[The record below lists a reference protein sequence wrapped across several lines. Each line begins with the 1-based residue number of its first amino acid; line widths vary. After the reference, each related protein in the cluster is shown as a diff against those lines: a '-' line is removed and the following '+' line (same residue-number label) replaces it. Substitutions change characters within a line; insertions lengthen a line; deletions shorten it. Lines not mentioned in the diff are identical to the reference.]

1 MLSSSSSARLLRAP
15 QALQCFQEAAT
26 EVEKEEFLM
35 RLTSSEDEEAAASTR
50 LQYYNKVPEVASTCH
65 MAVTLSE

>member
-1 MLSSSSSARLLRAP
+1 MRLLCAP

-50 LQYYNKVPEVASTCH
+50 LQYYNKVPDVTTH
-65 MAVTLSE
+65 MHVPVTLSE

>member
-1 MLSSSSSARLLRAP
+1 MLLSL

-35 RLTSSEDEEAAASTR
+35 KLTGTEEDEAASTSR
-50 LQYYNKVPEVASTCH
+50 LQYYNKVHLTH
-65 MAVTLSE
+65 RLLSEHLES

>member
-1 MLSSSSSARLLRAP
+1 MTSGVFTCSVAPPSPSYLLFLL

-35 RLTSSEDEEAAASTR
+35 RLTSTEEDEAAPTPR
-50 LQYYNKVPEVASTCH
+50 LQYYNKVQHT
-65 MAVTLSE
+65 

>member
-1 MLSSSSSARLLRAP
+1 MLSSSSSSLRLPSAP

-35 RLTSSEDEEAAASTR
+35 RLTGGEDEEAAASTR
-50 LQYYNKVPEVASTCH
+50 LQYYNKVPDLRMTH
-65 MAVTLSE
+65 TPVTQ

>member
-1 MLSSSSSARLLRAP
+1 MFLR

-35 RLTSSEDEEAAASTR
+35 RLTGTEEEEAVSTTR
-50 LQYYNKVPEVASTCH
+50 LQYYNKVLTQVSKFQPGITHLHLLYEGVIH
-65 MAVTLSE
+65 L